1 MRAALHAPCARLAR
15 AALARA
21 PPSAR
26 SLAAA
31 PQSPHQPPL
40 CFRGGRRRES
50 SLSAGRLAAYSR
62 ATAGAAA
69 PLQRSFEDILLECN
83 NINGL
88 AHALWARVVRAG
100 DTCVDAT
107 AGNGFDTVALARL
120 GAGRVLALDVQQA
133 ALDVT
138 AARLR
143 GELSPEQA
151 AACELRCC
159 CHSTL
164 GELVS
169 PGSVALVAFNLG
181 FLPLPGTGGAPPPVG
196 SPPPPPRLATQPD
209 TTVAALAAATR
220 ALRVGGAVSVMV
232 YTGHEGGLEEAAAVD
247 AFAAALPTAEWT
259 ATSIALV
266 NRAAAPRLLLLYK
279 RERPTKGR

>member
-1 MRAALHAPCARLAR
+1 M
-15 AALARA
+15 
-21 PPSAR
+21 
-26 SLAAA
+26 
-31 PQSPHQPPL
+31 
-40 CFRGGRRRES
+40 
-50 SLSAGRLAAYSR
+50 
-62 ATAGAAA
+62 
-69 PLQRSFEDILLECN
+69 LECN
-83 NINGL
+83 NINGM
-88 AHALWARVVRAG
+88 AHALWARLVQPG

-120 GAGRVLALDVQQA
+120 GAARVLALDVQQT

-138 AARLR
+138 STRLR
-143 GELSPEQA
+143 AELTPAQA

-181 FLPLPGTGGAPPPVG
+181 FLPLPGTGGAPPPAG
-196 SPPPPPRLATQPD
+196 TPPPPPRLATQPA

-220 ALRVGGAVSVMV
+220 SLRAGGAVSVMI